1 MKPAEQIE
9 ESLRK
14 LHVEADAETREWTL
28 HDLVET
34 HVQYREKT
42 QAFSLL
48 RYGRIILMRQI
59 PRKVAAGIAVALL
72 LLGLFSLGTGSV
84 ARSQTRHA
92 VNTTLA
98 WLKSMIVG
106 GPVAEPPQPGEP
118 AGQAR
123 DAATREVTCAARFLK
138 VPPDAQGLWQSLRDQ
153 GITLV
158 LASTDPEVYYAVL
171 SAEQTRSFND
181 SVTLQCIAAPRI
193 RLLEGKSGSLAL
205 HGTTPQGPRGLAV
218 AYLPTVSADGREV
231 TSTISFH
238 DGRSG
243 FEIPNVSTEPGGAVL
258 IHAKGILPDA
268 EESGSTEILICVQVD
283 VP

>member
-1 MKPAEQIE
+1 MRNKP
-9 ESLRK
+9 LRIAA
-14 LHVEADAETREWTL
+14 VITL
-28 HDLVET
+28 
-34 HVQYREKT
+34 
-42 QAFSLL
+42 
-48 RYGRIILMRQI
+48 
-59 PRKVAAGIAVALL
+59 AVVVV
-72 LLGLFSLGTGSV
+72 GTFSLGTGSV

-106 GPVAEPPQPGEP
+106 GPVAEPPRLAEA
-118 AGQAR
+118 AGQ
-123 DAATREVTCAARFLK
+123 TPGSESREVTCAARFLK

-171 SAEQTRSFND
+171 SPEQTRSFNA
-181 SVTLQCIAAPRI
+181 SVTLRCIAAPRI
-193 RLLEGKSGSLAL
+193 KLLEGESGSLAL
-205 HGTTPQGPRGLAV
+205 HGTTPQGPRGWAV

-268 EESGSTEILICVQVD
+268 EESGSTEILICVQVG